1 MRNFLVQ
8 TLGCLCGCILLFGG
22 VTAAQALSLEFKSTG
37 TLASPSAEVWLM
49 DRGTD
54 QIGAFDITV
63 GYDPTLLSVKDII
76 FDTYLGSPDQ
86 TLTDPE
92 TLTLTDTS
100 SSAIAEA
107 VQLSYLNPLPA
118 QPDDFVLFTLHFD
131 AIGSGT
137 SPLTFTDLQNMYIS
151 DESGIQISPQLTN
164 GSLAA
169 NPVPEPGTI
178 LLLGAGLAGLFAWR
192 RKSPL

>member
-22 VTAAQALSLEFKSTG
+22 VTDARALSLEFKSTG

-54 QIGAFDITV
+54 QIGGFDIMV
-63 GYDPTLLSVKDII
+63 GFDPSLLSLDSIL
-76 FDTYLGSPDQ
+76 FGNYLG
-86 TLTDPE
+86 DPSAE
-92 TLTLTDTS
+92 AIAFTGTPN
-100 SSAIAEA
+100 SSAVYAYEVSLLSTLP
-107 VQLSYLNPLPA
+107 VQPE
-118 QPDDFVLFTLHFD
+118 DFVLFTLYFD

-137 SPLTFTDLQNMYIS
+137 SPLTFDDVMLA
-151 DESGIQISPQLTN
+151 DELGDEITPTQLTN

-169 NPVPEPGTI
+169 NPVPEPGTV

-192 RKSPL
+192 RKFPA

>member
-22 VTAAQALSLEFKSTG
+22 VTDARALSLEFKSTG

-63 GYDPTLLSVKDII
+63 GFDPSLLSLDSIL
-76 FDTYLGSPDQ
+76 FGNYLGDPDP
-86 TLTDPE
+86 LLFE
-92 TLTLTDTS
+92 TITGLDLPNS
-100 SSAIAEA
+100 STAYAYEVSL
-107 VQLSYLNPLPA
+107 LSTLPA

-137 SPLTFTDLQNMYIS
+137 SPLTFTDVLLA
-151 DESGIQISPQLTN
+151 DELGDEITPTQLTN

-169 NPVPEPGTI
+169 NPVPEPGTV

>member
-1 MRNFLVQ
+1 MKNFIVQ
-8 TLGCLCGCILLFGG
+8 TLGCLCGCILLLGG
-22 VTAAQALSLEFKSTG
+22 VSDAQALSLEFKSTG

-49 DRGTD
+49 DRGTAG
-54 QIGAFDITV
+54 IGAFDITV
-63 GYDPTLLSVKDII
+63 GYDPTLLSLNKVI
-76 FDTYLGSPDQ
+76 FGSYLGDPDP
-86 TLTDPE
+86 LAFE
-92 TLTLTDTS
+92 TLIESTTPS
-100 SSAIAEA
+100 SGA
-107 VQLSYLNPLPA
+107 VNANEVSLLFPLPA

-137 SPLTFTDLQNMYIS
+137 SPLTFTDVQKMYIS
-151 DESGIQISPQLTN
+151 DESGNQISPQLTN

-192 RKSPL
+192 RKFPI

>member
-22 VTAAQALSLEFKSTG
+22 VTDARALSLEFKSTG
-37 TLASPSAEVWLM
+37 TLASPSAEIWLM
-49 DRGTD
+49 DRGTVG
-54 QIGAFDITV
+54 IGGFDITV
-63 GYDPTLLSVKDII
+63 GYDPLLLSFNNVI
-76 FDTYLGSPDQ
+76 FGSYLG
-86 TLTDPE
+86 DP
-92 TLTLTDTS
+92 T
-100 SSAIAEA
+100 AEA
-107 VQLSYLNPLPA
+107 LVIATPSIGNVNAYEVSFLSPSELILI
-118 QPDDFVLFTLHFD
+118 QPDDFVLFTMDFN
-131 AIGSGT
+131 AVGTGT
-137 SPLTFTDLQNMYIS
+137 SPLTFDSVPLS
-151 DESGIQISPQLTN
+151 DQVGGQISPSQLTN